1 MLKLIRIQRI
11 ATKRVPKFEDLT
23 YEKIL
28 KEMHLTTLKERRERG
43 DFVTIY
49 ELINNLEETDRT
61 YLLLRRKGD

>member
-43 DFVTIY
+43 DFITI
-49 ELINNLEETDRT
+49 
-61 YLLLRRKGD
+61 